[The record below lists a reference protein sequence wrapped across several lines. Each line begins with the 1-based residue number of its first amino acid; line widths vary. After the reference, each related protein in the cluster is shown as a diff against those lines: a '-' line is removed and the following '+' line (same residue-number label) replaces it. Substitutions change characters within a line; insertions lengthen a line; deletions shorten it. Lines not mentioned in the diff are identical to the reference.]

1 MVNLRGSYRIGEH
14 VDIFARVENV
24 FDRRYDNFGVLGDAT
39 VRYPTFTDPR
49 FVSHGVPRGGWI
61 GVSVNF

>member
-1 MVNLRGSYRIGEH
+1 
-14 VDIFARVENV
+14 V